1 MHLNWNPLSRLVTP
15 HHLLSAVTAV
25 AAALIVL
32 PAFADTSVTVAAG
45 AVEAEVGVKSYE
57 VSTETELVTDDSY
70 WFCQVVGKPSI
81 AGSVT
86 VTMANGNTSAVIR
99 HAVTGSEV
107 TVMLLEDRS
116 FFVTKSGV
124 QMAYLIPGPLGSGL
138 PSTASGFASLST
150 DPAWQMF
157 ITAIND
163 SNLRSAIA
171 AQAGPPTNACQSA
184 CASLYQLPS
193 DCGPVYPAIACCQV
207 MTDRAYCQALCD
219 CNLSLA
225 PAACRT
231 IAATRHLAEFVACS
245 YQYLVPQ

>member
-1 MHLNWNPLSRLVTP
+1 
-15 HHLLSAVTAV
+15 
-25 AAALIVL
+25 
-32 PAFADTSVTVAAG
+32 
-45 AVEAEVGVKSYE
+45 
-57 VSTETELVTDDSY
+57 
-70 WFCQVVGKPSI
+70 
-81 AGSVT
+81 
-86 VTMANGNTSAVIR
+86 
-99 HAVTGSEV
+99 
-107 TVMLLEDRS
+107 MLLEDRS

-231 IAATRHLAEFVACS
+231 IASTRHLAEFVACS

>member
-81 AGSVT
+81 AGP
-86 VTMANGNTSAVIR
+86 
-99 HAVTGSEV
+99 EV
-107 TVMLLEDRS
+107 TVMLLESRS
-116 FFVTKSGV
+116 FFVTNAGV
-124 QMAYLIPGPLGSGL
+124 QVA
-138 PSTASGFASLST
+138 
-150 DPAWQMF
+150 
-157 ITAIND
+157 
-163 SNLRSAIA
+163 
-171 AQAGPPTNACQSA
+171 
-184 CASLYQLPS
+184 
-193 DCGPVYPAIACCQV
+193 
-207 MTDRAYCQALCD
+207 CQALCD

-231 IAATRHLAEFVACS
+231 IASTRHLAEFVACS